1 MGYCGGKVVSIAD
14 VEPAMINSFDLEDG
28 FKSQVG
34 VSGTYMYYF
43 KKSLEDGVDSYQVIL
58 NDHHI
63 RDLLK
68 TCKGRDVYDIYV
80 ELLVEATSKDDDE
93 KFDDSEESDS
103 EDSDFEVGDW
113 ISDEEREDAEL
124 VSRKVQDVKEK
135 MKKGIPFQNHFNGD
149 GYESQGLV
157 SDDNEY
163 YVETDSDDET
173 ADHGV
178 RKKSPYPVYNKNTE
192 TPFFE
197 TTMTFTSLDEARVA
211 VIKYSIKERR
221 DVRYMKNESY
231 RIRLK
236 CKFEN
241 CSWLFFVSLNKRFNL
256 WQLKQYKEHVC
267 PEHYRNKH
275 VSPKFIAQHYKER
288 IKSTPRWK
296 NKHMRDTIREEYGV
310 VVTLMQCSRAKKLG
324 LVPSI
329 ANLFPS
335 AEHRLCARHIYNN
348 WRKKYRDPS
357 LQKLFWNCAKAST
370 GYFFNRHKEEII
382 RKNKE
387 AAEAMVNIDPKY
399 WSRAFFS
406 TSVKCDS
413 VDNNLSESFNA
424 LILEARHKPIFS
436 MLEEIRVMCMD
447 QIAVRRAIASKWKSS
462 FCPKILSK
470 LAANAKEA
478 RYCRIIG
485 NGKEG
490 YEVTYN
496 HQDRFRV
503 QLDEGKC
510 SCRSWDLTG
519 IPCPHSISCIISENK
534 DPQYYI
540 SDCYKVEAYWS
551 IYDNVMEP
559 MAGHNSWTPSTYNPV
574 HPPLSRKMPGR
585 PKKNRVRSVEE
596 KEDKARKRK
605 RKYTNED
612 LLARDKKDSSKIS
625 KVGRVMTCTFCTK
638 EGHNTRTCALRK
650 AGGSSNDRGN
660 SSTVDSN

>member
-1 MGYCGGKVVSIAD
+1 
-14 VEPAMINSFDLEDG
+14 
-28 FKSQVG
+28 
-34 VSGTYMYYF
+34 
-43 KKSLEDGVDSYQVIL
+43 
-58 NDHHI
+58 
-63 RDLLK
+63 
-68 TCKGRDVYDIYV
+68 
-80 ELLVEATSKDDDE
+80 
-93 KFDDSEESDS
+93 
-103 EDSDFEVGDW
+103 
-113 ISDEEREDAEL
+113 
-124 VSRKVQDVKEK
+124 
-135 MKKGIPFQNHFNGD
+135 
-149 GYESQGLV
+149 
-157 SDDNEY
+157 
-163 YVETDSDDET
+163 
-173 ADHGV
+173 
-178 RKKSPYPVYNKNTE
+178 
-192 TPFFE
+192 
-197 TTMTFTSLDEARVA
+197 
-211 VIKYSIKERR
+211 
-221 DVRYMKNESY
+221 
-231 RIRLK
+231 
-236 CKFEN
+236 
-241 CSWLFFVSLNKRFNL
+241 
-256 WQLKQYKEHVC
+256 
-267 PEHYRNKH
+267 
-275 VSPKFIAQHYKER
+275 
-288 IKSTPRWK
+288 
-296 NKHMRDTIREEYGV
+296 
-310 VVTLMQCSRAKKLG
+310 G

-357 LQKLFWNCAKAST
+357 LQKMFWNCAKAST
-370 GYFFNRHKEEII
+370 SFFFNRHKEEII

-436 MLEEIRVMCMD
+436 MLEKICVMCMD

-470 LAANAKEA
+470 LAANSKEA

-510 SCRSWDLTG
+510 SCRSWDLTE

-574 HPPLSRKMPGR
+574 HPPLTRKMPGR
-585 PKKNRVRSVEE
+585 PKKNRVRSV
-596 KEDKARKRK
+596 
-605 RKYTNED
+605 ED

-650 AGGSSNDRGN
+650 VHIVNQVYTEKAH
-660 SSTVDSN
+660 